1 MDIFEAPPKIIRV
14 LIADD
19 HLALA
24 EAVGNALC
32 APPRAFQTEIATNFS
47 DAMKLLSNEHSFDL
61 VILDVKMPGM
71 IGLKSITDAITA
83 AKPAPVLLMSGNPD
97 RALVQLSVE
106 QGGRG
111 IIPKSLS
118 LLSLVSLVDFVLTGQ
133 TFIPSADIK
142 ESNEIK
148 NKGTEKLN
156 TTEIRI
162 LNLTSEGLRNK
173 EIASAIGVTEVTI
186 KMHMRSI
193 CQKLGARNRAHSV
206 MLAKERG
213 II

>member
-1 MDIFEAPPKIIRV
+1 MTIFEAHPKIVRV

-32 APPRAFQTEIATNFS
+32 APPRAFQAEISTNFTET
-47 DAMKLLSNEHSFDL
+47 MKLLSNDHSFDL

-106 QGGRG
+106 HGGRG

-118 LLSLVSLVDFVLTGQ
+118 LQSLVSLVDFVLTGQ
-133 TFIPSADIK
+133 TFIPSADIR
-142 ESNEIK
+142 ESRFQ
-148 NKGTEKLN
+148 T
-156 TTEIRI
+156 
-162 LNLTSEGLRNK
+162 
-173 EIASAIGVTEVTI
+173 
-186 KMHMRSI
+186 H
-193 CQKLGARNRAHSV
+193 
-206 MLAKERG
+206 
-213 II
+213 

>member
-156 TTEIRI
+156 TTEIRT

>member
-83 AKPAPVLLMSGNPD
+83 AKPVPVLLMSGNPD

>member
-1 MDIFEAPPKIIRV
+1 
-14 LIADD
+14 
-19 HLALA
+19 
-24 EAVGNALC
+24 
-32 APPRAFQTEIATNFS
+32 
-47 DAMKLLSNEHSFDL
+47 
-61 VILDVKMPGM
+61 
-71 IGLKSITDAITA
+71 
-83 AKPAPVLLMSGNPD
+83 
-97 RALVQLSVE
+97 VQLSVE
-106 QGGRG
+106 HGGRG

-118 LLSLVSLVDFVLTGQ
+118 LQSLVSLVDFVLTGQ
-133 TFIPSADIK
+133 TFIPSADIR
-142 ESNEIK
+142 ESNDLAA
-148 NKGTEKLN
+148 KGSAKL
-156 TTEIRI
+156 TAVEIRI

>member
-193 CQKLGARNRAHSV
+193 CQKLGARNRAQSV